1 MPRRPIKPKDEEE
14 VFAAEATEAS
24 EGTGVSPA
32 EVEEREETK
41 VVAESVELLREVGK
55 RAPRLFGI
63 PSGVDGLDDLFFTT
77 EIRDGKPTKKP
88 LGGFPSYAVVNITGV
103 PDTGKSL
110 MVEQFAIKQASLS
123 YPVLFVTIESPAPF
137 VAAGLRAQAQAMGV
151 DYEAVQDKIVLV
163 DAASYGIL
171 HHSLPTLLNTLAH
184 AIKTYNTKS
193 LVVDSVTGLYEARE
207 VMARDV
213 VRTLFNFAKKWRQTA
228 LFVSQNMMVAHA
240 TTSVSCSHAFLL
252 CWALLHKSVTK
263 AVLSPSL
270 PHLSKH
276 LLLLPSNSPPYNS
289 SHLPSPSSC
298 SKSISSP
305 LSHFPFLPNS
315 LPLPYRQISPS
326 TLKRSPQ
333 PCSFSHTLSPLPIH
347 ENPSPSSPLSSHPFP
362 SLPFKTPPSHPFSP
376 LSLPSLPSFL
386 SPPKLLPCHMPHP

>member
-1 MPRRPIKPKDEEE
+1 MTCFC
-14 VFAAEATEAS
+14 V
-24 EGTGVSPA
+24 
-32 EVEEREETK
+32 
-41 VVAESVELLREVGK
+41 
-55 RAPRLFGI
+55 
-63 PSGVDGLDDLFFTT
+63 T
-77 EIRDGKPTKKP
+77 EIRDGKPVKKP

-123 YPVLFVTIESPAPF
+123 YPVLFVTIESPASF
-137 VAAGLRAQAQAMGV
+137 VAAGLRARAQAMGV

-263 AVLSPSL
+263 AVLSPPRFLICPNTYSFSL
-270 PHLSKH
+270 LTPHHTTH
-276 LLLLPSNSPPYNS
+276 LI
-289 SHLPSPSSC
+289 SHLHHPVQ
-298 SKSISSP
+298 
-305 LSHFPFLPNS
+305 N
-315 LPLPYRQISPS
+315 PYP
-326 TLKRSPQ
+326 
-333 PCSFSHTLSPLPIH
+333 
-347 ENPSPSSPLSSHPFP
+347 HPYLTFP
-362 SLPFKTPPSHPFSP
+362 SFPTPCPYPIAKYP
-376 LSLPSLPSFL
+376 LQP
-386 SPPKLLPCHMPHP
+386 

>member
-1 MPRRPIKPKDEEE
+1 
-14 VFAAEATEAS
+14 
-24 EGTGVSPA
+24 
-32 EVEEREETK
+32 
-41 VVAESVELLREVGK
+41 
-55 RAPRLFGI
+55 LFGI

-77 EIRDGKPTKKP
+77 EIRDSKPTKKP

-110 MVEQFAIKQASLS
+110 MVEQFAIKQASLG

-137 VAAGLRAQAQAMGV
+137 VAAGLRARAQAMGV

-240 TTSVSCSHAFLL
+240 TTSVSCSHAFF
-252 CWALLHKSVTK
+252 ALLGFVAQIGYESRSFPPRFLICPDTY
-263 AVLSPSL
+263 SFSL
-270 PHLSKH
+270 LTPHH
-276 LLLLPSNSPPYNS
+276 TIHPI
-289 SHLPSPSSC
+289 SHLHHPVQ
-298 SKSISSP
+298 
-305 LSHFPFLPNS
+305 N
-315 LPLPYRQISPS
+315 PYP
-326 TLKRSPQ
+326 
-333 PCSFSHTLSPLPIH
+333 
-347 ENPSPSSPLSSHPFP
+347 HPYLTFP
-362 SLPFKTPPSHPFSP
+362 SFPTPCPYPIAKYP
-376 LSLPSLPSFL
+376 LQP
-386 SPPKLLPCHMPHP
+386 

>member
-1 MPRRPIKPKDEEE
+1 MPRRPIKPKNEEE
-14 VFAAEATEAS
+14 VFAA

-110 MVEQFAIKQASLS
+110 MVEQFAIKQANLG

-137 VAAGLRAQAQAMGV
+137 VAAGLRARAQAMGV

-171 HHSLPTLLNTLAH
+171 RHSLPTLLNTLAH

-240 TTSVSCSHAFLL
+240 TTSVSRSHAFLL

-263 AVLSPSL
+263 AVLSPL
-270 PHLSKH
+270 A
-276 LLLLPSNSPPYNS
+276 S
-289 SHLPSPSSC
+289 SFVQTPTPSP
-298 SKSISSP
+298 
-305 LSHFPFLPNS
+305 F
-315 LPLPYRQISPS
+315 
-326 TLKRSPQ
+326 
-333 PCSFSHTLSPLPIH
+333 
-347 ENPSPSSPLSSHPFP
+347 
-362 SLPFKTPPSHPFSP
+362 
-376 LSLPSLPSFL
+376 
-386 SPPKLLPCHMPHP
+386 